1 MAVRWTPAAAND
13 LEQIARYLKEHHPDF
28 AEDTVGTLY
37 HAAESLTHFPSRGR
51 TGRHAGTRELVVG
64 RIPYVIVY
72 STIEQTIWISRILHT
87 ARDRR

>member
-37 HAAESLTHFPSRGR
+37 HAAESLHTFPVAAALGV
-51 TGRHAGTRELVVG
+51 TRERANSSWG
-64 RIPYVIVY
+64 GYR
-72 STIEQTIWISRILHT
+72 T
-87 ARDRR
+87 